1 MTKPALII
9 ALAWL
14 AFTSVGQADPRIRT
28 QVYAPDKVIRL
39 IGHYGY
45 QIAIELPPAERIESI
60 ALGDAATWQATPNKR
75 GNVLFVKP
83 VDEGEPTNMTVMTGT
98 RTYSF
103 ELIARRRDAD
113 TSPGEI
119 TYLLRITEPAIE
131 AAPATPAALREPEL
145 IARQKPVNR
154 RYSYKGSMEN
164 LPSRVYDD
172 GVSTV
177 FEWPAGVE
185 TPAIFY
191 RRPDGAESI
200 VNYSYKDGA
209 IVVHVIAAEFILR
222 NGREV
227 TQIFNDGFAAVE
239 RGPDAPQPRRRK
251 KGGPFGLFGE

>member
-1 MTKPALII
+1 MKLI
-9 ALAWL
+9 AVFAAMLA
-14 AFTSVGQADPRIRT
+14 AMSASAAHADPRIRT
-28 QVYAPDKVIRL
+28 QVYSPDKVIRL
-39 IGHYGY
+39 TGHYGY

-98 RTYSF
+98 RTYTF
-103 ELIARRRDAD
+103 ELAARRRDAE
-113 TSPGEI
+113 TSPAEV
-119 TYLLRITEPAIE
+119 TYLLRITEPAVE
-131 AAPATPAALREPEL
+131 ATPAVAAALREPDL
-145 IARQKPVNR
+145 VARQRPVNA
-154 RYSYKGSMEN
+154 RYSYKGSTQN

-172 GVSTV
+172 GVSTM
-177 FEWPAGVE
+177 FEWPQGVE

-209 IVVHVIAAEFILR
+209 IVVHVVAAEFILR
-222 NGREV
+222 NGEEV
-227 TQIFNDGFAAVE
+227 TQVFNDGFRAID
-239 RGPDAPQPRRRK
+239 RGPDAPQPRRKK

>member
-1 MTKPALII
+1 MKPFGVLAAI
-9 ALAWL
+9 AAVMLASG
-14 AFTSVGQADPRIRT
+14 AHADPRIRT
-28 QVYAPDKVIRL
+28 QVYSPDKVIRL
-39 IGHYGY
+39 TGHYGY

-103 ELIARRRDAD
+103 ELAARRRDAG
-113 TSPGEI
+113 TPPSEI
-119 TYLLRITEPAIE
+119 TYLLRITEPVVE
-131 AAPATPAALREPEL
+131 ATPAAPAALRETDL
-145 IARQKPVNR
+145 VARQKPVNT
-154 RYSYKGSMEN
+154 RYSYKGSAQN

-172 GVSTV
+172 GVSTM

-200 VNYSYKDGA
+200 VNYSYKGGA
-209 IVVHVIAAEFILR
+209 IVVHVVAAEFILR
-222 NGREV
+222 NGEEV
-227 TQIFNDGFAAVE
+227 TQVFNDGFKAVE
-239 RGPDAPQPRRRK
+239 RGPDAPQPRK
-251 KGGPFGLFGE
+251 KKRGGPFGLFGE